1 MNAAGRAM
9 RRWIDLAL
17 AGALVLGAPAAAQ
30 DFGVGMPRAASDWLA
45 GKAPPPP
52 APVSAWRPGESK
64 PADAQRRRSA
74 KPPPARPAQTAA
86 SRSPVATTASVPRVG
101 VTRLAEGNPDTKGVI
116 PAGAAGLPRDLW
128 GPASAADL
136 SQAIAAAQP
145 RLQATRAL
153 LVRMLAAQLAPP
165 SGSAPGDEGRLF
177 LARLDRLIGLGLL
190 DEARALLQSAGV
202 PNAEVFSRSFDLA
215 MYEGDAAPACAQMA
229 QRPGLAPGLAAR
241 VYCLARAGDWS
252 AAALT
257 LRGARQER
265 LIPDQTLA
273 LLERFLDDSSAD
285 LGDTL
290 PDPRAVTP
298 LEFRLFEAIGQPL
311 ATGDLPVAFAWAD
324 LGPEAGWKAQ
334 IEAAERLAR
343 AGAIDP
349 ARLAAA
355 YAEQKPAASGG
366 VWDRAALYQR
376 LDTALVSGDTAAL
389 SSALVAVEPAFARPG
404 LLAALARLIAPRLP
418 AAALD
423 GPAAEAAAHLRLLA
437 AIPVPGAARLPEADR
452 ALVNIVE
459 GPPAVAGGAGAP
471 VTPDPAPATSP
482 APSAASGSDP
492 SAASA
497 PPPSAAA
504 APEPDASPALSS
516 GQSGTAP
523 YPAAAFPAGSPG
535 AAFAGALSAAP
546 LPQAPPEGR
555 GMALLR
561 AMADAEA
568 GLDGDVQ
575 RAAAGLR
582 RLSELG
588 QPDVARRAAVELLL
602 ADHLGLRR

>member
-1 MNAAGRAM
+1 
-9 RRWIDLAL
+9 
-17 AGALVLGAPAAAQ
+17 
-30 DFGVGMPRAASDWLA
+30 
-45 GKAPPPP
+45 
-52 APVSAWRPGESK
+52 
-64 PADAQRRRSA
+64 
-74 KPPPARPAQTAA
+74 
-86 SRSPVATTASVPRVG
+86 
-101 VTRLAEGNPDTKGVI
+101 
-116 PAGAAGLPRDLW
+116 
-128 GPASAADL
+128 
-136 SQAIAAAQP
+136 
-145 RLQATRAL
+145 
-153 LVRMLAAQLAPP
+153 MLAAQLAPP
-165 SGSAPGDEGRLF
+165 AGSAPGDEGRLF

-190 DEARALLQSAGV
+190 DEARALLQSAGA

-215 MYEGDAAPACAQMA
+215 MYEGDAGAVCAQMA

-241 VYCLARAGDWS
+241 VYCLAQAGDWS

-285 LGDTL
+285 LGDAL
-290 PDPRAVTP
+290 PDPHTVTP
-298 LEFRLFEAIGQPL
+298 LEFRLSEAIGQPL
-311 ATGDLPVAFAWAD
+311 ATGDLPVAFAWTD

-376 LDTALVSGDTAAL
+376 LDAALVSGDTAAL
-389 SSALVAVEPAFARPG
+389 SSVLVAAEPAFARAG
-404 LLAALARLIAPRLP
+404 LLAALARLIGPRLP
-418 AAALD
+418 GAVLD
-423 GPAAEAAAHLRLLA
+423 GPAAETAAHLRLLA
-437 AIPVPGAARLPEADR
+437 AIPVPGAARLPGADR

-459 GPPAVAGGAGAP
+459 GTAPVAGDAGATT
-471 VTPDPAPATSP
+471 TPDADAAP
-482 APSAASGSDP
+482 APSAAG
-492 SAASA
+492 A
-497 PPPSAAA
+497 P
-504 APEPDASPALSS
+504 APATAPGADASPALPS
-516 GQSGTAP
+516 GPGGTAP

-535 AAFAGALSAAP
+535 AAFAGALGAVP
-546 LPQAPPEGR
+546 VPQAPPEGR

-582 RLSELG
+582 RLVELG
-588 QPDVARRAAVELLL
+588 QPDAARRTAVELLL